1 MGAHDRCMRRTATEP
16 TRTPHV
22 VEPTWGAVSRF
33 THTMNVGLVVALIL
47 VVAAHGA
54 DLPGGNAAELGL
66 VLLTLLA
73 AWLVSWASGGPHSQF
88 SGGVHQRH
96 REVAHSGVNRGGARP
111 SEDGVLR

>member
-1 MGAHDRCMRRTATEP
+1 MRRTAIEP
-16 TRTPHV
+16 TRAPHV
-22 VEPTWGAVSRF
+22 VQPTWGAVSRF

-54 DLPGGNAAELGL
+54 DLPGGIAAEVGV

-73 AWLVSWASGGPHSQF
+73 AWLVSWASGGHSHSQF